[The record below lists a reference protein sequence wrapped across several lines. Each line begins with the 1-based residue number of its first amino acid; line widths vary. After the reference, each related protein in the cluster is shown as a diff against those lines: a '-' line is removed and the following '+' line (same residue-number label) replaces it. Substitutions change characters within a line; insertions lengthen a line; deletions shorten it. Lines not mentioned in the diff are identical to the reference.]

1 MRGAIVSERNPKM
14 AKTTGPLLSFGASGT
29 IGGVQTYSKWRG
41 ISYARQRVIP
51 ANPQTAAQTLTRDLF
66 RNLSSMWLNAP
77 SALQTTYNAQATG
90 QKYTGRNKFMG
101 LNIGLLRGQTDMLA
115 FVGSPGNLSAFPP
128 SALAAVRD
136 AVLDEIDV
144 TFTLPTVPTGWT
156 ITGSTAIAF
165 LAVADPALDVGT
177 IYVGTSITPFTTL
190 AITGPDRLLNYIV
203 SGWITYTRPDGR
215 TAYGPSLTVA
225 AT

>member
-1 MRGAIVSERNPKM
+1 M

-41 ISYARQRVIP
+41 INYARQRVIP
-51 ANPQTAAQTLTRDLF
+51 ANPQTEEQTKTRDVF

-77 SALQTTYNAQATG
+77 AELQDTWNAQATG

-101 LNIGLLRGQTDMLA
+101 DNIRVLRGQTDMQD
-115 FVGSPGNLSAFPP
+115 FIGSPGNLSAFP
-128 SALAAVRD
+128 LAGLSAVRD
-136 AVLDEIDV
+136 GVADEIDV
-144 TFTLPTVPTGWT
+144 TLTLPTLPTGWT
-156 ITGSTAIAF
+156 ITEAIAIAF
-165 LAVADPALDVGT
+165 LDVADPGLPVGQ
-177 IYVGTSITPFTTL
+177 IYVGTVDSVFT
-190 AITGPDRLLNYIV
+190 AITIDGPDRLENQVV
-203 SGWITYTRPDGR
+203 SAWLKYTRPDGR